1 MRSRQRRECEP
12 AGLSERAGLGE
23 AGVVFGAGE
32 DGEARKDW
40 GSSPRR
46 EVRHGDLVRLSE
58 KCVLQI
64 GGL

>member
-12 AGLSERAGLGE
+12 AGLSERAGLRVG
-23 AGVVFGAGE
+23 AVLWAGE

-58 KCVLQI
+58 KCVLEI